1 VVTAHGEE
9 DELLGVLD
17 GEEAEEDLIKE
28 SKDGGVC
35 TDAKSQSEDGN
46 GCKPGSASEHAE
58 GVLKVTEDGVEP
70 TK

>member
-17 GEEAEEDLIKE
+17 GKEAEEDLIEE

-35 TDAKSQSEDGN
+35 TDAESQSEDGN
-46 GCKPGSASEHAE
+46 GCKPGSAGEHAK
-58 GVLKVTEDGVEP
+58 GVLEITKDGVEP